1 MKELKERL
9 KTKKQK
15 KPDIML
21 PELEDEPTRTSDEQR
36 EDREIIRQ
44 NKKAKSTRK
53 ANRKSDMKQVAPIK
67 RRLKNKGKLNMQE
80 MLSGATASD
89 EPREKMKSLYGD
101 WLG

>member
-1 MKELKERL
+1 MSELKERL
-9 KTKKQK
+9 KTKYKK
-15 KPDIML
+15 KPDITV

-36 EDREIIRQ
+36 EDRKIIKR
-44 NKKAKSTRK
+44 NKKRQAAKK
-53 ANRKSDMKQVAPIK
+53 ASVDAEKESVAPIK

-89 EPREKMKSLYGD
+89 EPRKKMKGLYGD

>member
-1 MKELKERL
+1 MSELKERL
-9 KTKKQK
+9 KTKNKK
-15 KPDIML
+15 KPDITL

-36 EDREIIRQ
+36 EDRKIIKR
-44 NKKAKSTRK
+44 NKKRQAAKK
-53 ANRKSDMKQVAPIK
+53 ASVDAEKESVAPIK

-89 EPREKMKSLYGD
+89 EPRKKMKGLYGD

>member
-1 MKELKERL
+1 MSELKERL
-9 KTKKQK
+9 KTKNKK
-15 KPDIML
+15 KPDITV

-36 EDREIIRQ
+36 EDRKIIKR
-44 NKKAKSTRK
+44 NKKRQAAKK
-53 ANRKSDMKQVAPIK
+53 ASVDAEKESVAPIK

-89 EPREKMKSLYGD
+89 EPRKKMKGLYGD

>member
-1 MKELKERL
+1 MIELKERL

-15 KPDIML
+15 KPNIML

-44 NKKAKSTRK
+44 NKKAKSARK
-53 ANRKSDMKQVAPIK
+53 ANRKSDMEQVAPIK
-67 RRLKNKGKLNMQE
+67 RRLKNKGELNMQE

-89 EPREKMKSLYGD
+89 EPRKKMKGLYGD